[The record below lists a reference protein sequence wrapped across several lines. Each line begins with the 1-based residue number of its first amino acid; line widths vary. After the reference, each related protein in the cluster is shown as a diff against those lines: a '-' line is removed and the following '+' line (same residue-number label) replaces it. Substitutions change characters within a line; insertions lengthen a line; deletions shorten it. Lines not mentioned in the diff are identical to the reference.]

1 MGIDANESDF
11 TNALT
16 QLTDEDRVRFTRNV
30 LSNMSDDNVDNVLNN
45 LSEDTQNIFSQFRNS
60 TDFGEPINDGAAAL
74 NKGASSIN
82 NSASALK

>member
-1 MGIDANESDF
+1 MILTIPQGLENLGIDVNESDF

-45 LSEDTQNIFSQFRNS
+45 
-60 TDFGEPINDGAAAL
+60 
-74 NKGASSIN
+74 SIGRY
-82 NSASALK
+82 AKYFFTI